1 MWGVSMGH
9 QPTETRGNSL
19 ITGGRSQGGRRKGPR
34 RQEKRAKEA
43 GEKEPRRQEKTSL
56 GGMKKGLTRPRYSVP
71 ISGV

>member
-1 MWGVSMGH
+1 MGH

-19 ITGGRSQGGRRKGPR
+19 ITEGRSQGGRRKGPR

-43 GEKEPRRQEKTSL
+43 GEKEPRRQEKTSQ
-56 GGMKKGLTRPRYSVP
+56 GGMKKWLTRPRYSVL